1 MQATGCGAVRH
12 PSTTCCACSV
22 FASTQP
28 ETENINRVLYHQWFP
43 QILYNHHQSGPAG
56 TVVYSPPQSE
66 VTVTV
71 LPEGAVSIA
80 DHGSGIPEQDRPRIF
95 ERFWRGRAAQGQGA
109 GLGLAIVAQVAAA
122 HGGSVEVEETPGG
135 GATFT
140 LRLQS
145 VEDNATATPRDR
157 IAATY

>member
-1 MQATGCGAVRH
+1 
-12 PSTTCCACSV
+12 
-22 FASTQP
+22 
-28 ETENINRVLYHQWFP
+28 
-43 QILYNHHQSGPAG
+43 
-56 TVVYSPPQSE
+56 
-66 VTVTV
+66 VTL

-122 HGGSVEVEETPGG
+122 HGGSIELSETPGG

-140 LRLQS
+140 LRLRL
-145 VEDNATATPRDR
+145 VERSQTATPRNR
-157 IAATY
+157 IAATIDGFDV

>member
-1 MQATGCGAVRH
+1 RDIIET
-12 PSTTCCACSV
+12 SSLY
-22 FASTQP
+22 SQP
-28 ETENINRVLYHQWFP
+28 ESEIT
-43 QILYNHHQSGPAG
+43 G
-56 TVVYSPPQSE
+56 TA
-66 VTVTV
+66 
-71 LPEGAVSIA
+71 LPDGAVSIA
-80 DHGSGIPEQDRPRIF
+80 DHGPGIPEPDRPRIF

-109 GLGLAIVAQVAAA
+109 GLGLAIVTQVASA